1 MISFELPQRYVIALD
16 GYSGCGKSTLAKDI
30 AKALNIIFIDTGAM
44 YRAVTL
50 FALRN
55 GMTENQDIR
64 KDMLIPRLQEL
75 SIDFRPDANMPNALH
90 LNGENVEAE
99 IRKPEVASLVSHVAA
114 ISEVRAFLVNQQR
127 FLGRNGRVVLDGRDI
142 GTVVFTDANIK
153 FFVTAQP
160 EVRAQRRFAEMTSK
174 GIQTTLAEVAAPL
187 AERDRIDTT
196 REDSPLAK
204 ADDAIVIDNS
214 YLSVEQ
220 QLQMALDFIAKNIQ
234 QNG

>member
-174 GIQTTLAEVAAPL
+174 GIQTTLAEVAASL